1 MSPATSVYQTA
12 VITSV
17 KEETPGVKTFTL
29 TYEDGSAIPYI
40 AGQFITF
47 VFTHHGREERRSFSI
62 SSSPVEDVQLSFT
75 VKRIDNGAYSRL
87 LTDRL
92 QIGDRLQ
99 TTGAAGLFILPED
112 ADPYEQ
118 VFFF

>member
-29 TYEDGSAIPYI
+29 TYSDGSAIPYV

-62 SSSPVEDVQLSFT
+62 SASPEAEEPLSFT

-87 LTDRL
+87 LVDRA
-92 QIGDRLQ
+92 QVGDQLQ
-99 TTGAAGLFILPED
+99 TTGAAGLFILN
-112 ADPYEQ
+112 AGIAAYRQ
-118 VFFF
+118 VFF